1 MGVGGSFANET
12 EPAHR
17 KQQFPAPS
25 ADTGPAGTWELGS
38 GSLEARG
45 LALHPEALPKPA
57 VSFLPFVLPPE
68 EKKHLQS
75 YSEVFA
81 SCGSVVPS
89 IPLQGLGEPLSYL
102 LSEQVSG

>member
-12 EPAHR
+12 ELAHR

-25 ADTGPAGTWELGS
+25 VDTGPAGNWELGS

-45 LALHPEALPKPA
+45 LALHPEAFPKPA

-75 YSEVFA
+75 YSEIFA
-81 SCGSVVPS
+81 SWGSVVPRS
-89 IPLQGLGEPLSYL
+89 PGSAWGSHLVTG
-102 LSEQVSG
+102 